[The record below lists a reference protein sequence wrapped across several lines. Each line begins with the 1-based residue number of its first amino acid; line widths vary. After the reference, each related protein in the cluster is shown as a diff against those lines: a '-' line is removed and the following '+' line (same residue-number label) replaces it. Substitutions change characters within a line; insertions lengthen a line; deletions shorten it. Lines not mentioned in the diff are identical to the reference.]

1 MQSFLGSLNY
11 YSRFIEDFAVYAS
24 VLYELREAEFHE
36 INRVSD
42 ASKPTSAVRPDAI
55 HEGSAGGDRDLVYPK
70 PEINVVRYPIAG
82 DDRDPEGRNRWEKAM
97 IAFTLL
103 KDKIATIPI
112 LKHFDPD
119 RSPVI
124 VV

>member
-1 MQSFLGSLNY
+1 MFQ
-11 YSRFIEDFAVYAS
+11 
-24 VLYELREAEFHE
+24 

-55 HEGSAGGDRDLVYPK
+55 HEGSAGGDRDLHPK
-70 PEINVVRYPIAG
+70 PEIDVDRYPMVAG

-103 KDKIATIPI
+103 KAKIATPPI
-112 LKHFDPD
+112 LKHFDPY

-124 VV
+124 VVYASK